1 MKINTTFIYRLL
13 VVSALIVIAL
23 FVFLR
28 KPSQVFQTRPTKVI
42 TREIKTLKTEVKQAG
57 DRVEVFKREVLEH
70 RLAFDTIPL
79 FNYLDSVVIYQDTQI
94 VKLTE
99 IVQKQDTL
107 VEILRHDNKRL
118 KRQRLGLIVTA
129 GVLGG
134 IAILK

>member
-70 RLAFDTIPL
+70 RLAFDTVPL
-79 FNYLDSVVIYQDTQI
+79 INYLDSVVIYQDTQI